1 MLAVGRRG
9 PTNFDWI
16 ELAIASDL
24 ARARSSE
31 VYRGGD
37 ASKGD
42 VRKMKARNG
51 IGFMCRCSERGRET
65 EYRSVVVSVGKGIR
79 FFVFSGFFLPRDFV
93 NAGMRCGQ
101 ISSLDRSSG
110 EFSQR
115 LDRVA
120 KVRSE
125 RSERAKFR
133 ALVKSVQ
140 KQPGESIAWP
150 FCWPMSIYL
159 HRESRRQGSFPH
171 GVIAGFKP

>member
-1 MLAVGRRG
+1 MRVGGGGVGFVRVGRLSVSANDSDLLAVGRRG

-65 EYRSVVVSVGKGIR
+65 EV
-79 FFVFSGFFLPRDFV
+79 
-93 NAGMRCGQ
+93 
-101 ISSLDRSSG
+101 
-110 EFSQR
+110 
-115 LDRVA
+115 
-120 KVRSE
+120 
-125 RSERAKFR
+125 
-133 ALVKSVQ
+133 
-140 KQPGESIAWP
+140 
-150 FCWPMSIYL
+150 
-159 HRESRRQGSFPH
+159 
-171 GVIAGFKP
+171 

>member
-1 MLAVGRRG
+1 MRVGGGGVGFVRVGRLSVSAKDSDLLAVGRRG

-79 FFVFSGFFLPRDFV
+79 FFVFSGFFCRERGLMRGCDVGRFRREIDLPASF
-93 NAGMRCGQ
+93 
-101 ISSLDRSSG
+101 RS
-110 EFSQR
+110 
-115 LDRVA
+115 V
-120 KVRSE
+120 
-125 RSERAKFR
+125 
-133 ALVKSVQ
+133 
-140 KQPGESIAWP
+140 
-150 FCWPMSIYL
+150 
-159 HRESRRQGSFPH
+159 
-171 GVIAGFKP
+171 